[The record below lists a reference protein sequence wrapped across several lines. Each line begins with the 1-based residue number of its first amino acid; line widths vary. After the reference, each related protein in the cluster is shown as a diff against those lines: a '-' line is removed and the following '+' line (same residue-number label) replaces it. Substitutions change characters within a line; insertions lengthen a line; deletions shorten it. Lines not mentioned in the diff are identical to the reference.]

1 MMRITGEM
9 LIGAEAV
16 RGTAGTLR
24 AFDPARNVEI
34 DPEFGAGDANDVDRA
49 CGLAREA
56 FDSFRHAPLEQ
67 RARLL
72 ESIGDRIMA
81 LGDALIERA
90 HVETA
95 LPKARLE
102 GERAR
107 TVGQLK
113 LFAALVRDGRWLGAT
128 LDSALPE
135 RKPLP
140 RPDLRMRK
148 IPVGPVAVFGASNF
162 PLAFSVAGGDT
173 ASALAAG
180 CPVVVK
186 AHPAHL
192 GTSELVGRAVQ
203 QAVSES
209 GLPSGV
215 FSLVIGAGNA
225 IGEALV
231 AHPAI
236 KAVGFT
242 GSRAGGLAL
251 STIAARRREPIP
263 VFAEMSSVNPSFVL
277 PGALA
282 ARSETI
288 ANGFVE
294 SLTLGVGQFC
304 TNPGL
309 IVVLEGPHLQSFVD
323 AAARALEKKG
333 AQTMLTAGIA
343 SAYRDGVKRR
353 TGVNGV
359 KQIAEGAAS
368 EAAHAALPV
377 LFGASKQTFLSEP
390 PLEDEIFG
398 PTSLIVTCSSI
409 DEMIDLAEHL
419 EGQLTATLH
428 VESDDFELAS
438 KLLPTLER
446 KAGRI
451 LANGYPT
458 GVEVS
463 HAMVHGGPFPA
474 TSDPRATS
482 VGTLAIERFLR
493 PVCYQDLPAALLP
506 EALRDDN
513 PLGLWRLRDGAF
525 ERR

>member
-1 MMRITGEM
+1 MEITGDM
-9 LIGAEAV
+9 LIGGTAV
-16 RGTAGTLR
+16 RGSAGALR
-24 AFDPARNVEI
+24 AFDPARNTEI
-34 DPEFGAGDANDVDRA
+34 EPVFGAGDANDVDRA
-49 CGLAREA
+49 CRLAQAA
-56 FDSFRHAPLEQ
+56 FDPFRHAPLEQ

-72 ESIGDRIMA
+72 EAIADRIVA

-90 HVETA
+90 HVESA

-107 TVGQLK
+107 TVDQLRF
-113 LFAALVRDGRWLGAT
+113 FAALVREGRWLAAT
-128 LDSALPE
+128 LDSAMPE

-140 RPDLRMRK
+140 RPDLRMQK
-148 IPVGPVAVFGASNF
+148 IAIGPVAVFGASNF

-192 GTSELVGRAVQ
+192 GTSELVGRAIQ
-203 QAVSES
+203 QAVAETA
-209 GLPSGV
+209 LPAGV

-242 GSRAGGLAL
+242 GSRGGGLAL
-251 STIAARRREPIP
+251 MNIAARRREPIP
-263 VFAEMSSVNPSFVL
+263 VFAEMSSINPCFVL

-282 ARSETI
+282 ARAEAI

-309 IVVLEGPHLQSFVD
+309 VVVLDGPHVQTFAD
-323 AAARALEKKG
+323 AAAKALETKG

-343 SAYRDGVKRR
+343 AAYRDGVGRR
-353 TGVNGV
+353 GGVEGV
-359 KQIAEGAAS
+359 KQVGEGAPS
-368 EAAHAALPV
+368 EAQHAALPA
-377 LFGASKQTFLSEP
+377 LFATTQSHFVSQP

-398 PTSLIVTCSSI
+398 PTSLIVTCRDV
-409 DEMIDLAEHL
+409 DEMIGLAEHL
-419 EGQLTATLH
+419 EGQLTTTLH
-428 VESDDFELAS
+428 VEHADVELAQ

-451 LANGYPT
+451 LANGFST
-458 GVEVS
+458 GVEVA

-474 TSDPRATS
+474 TSDPRSTS
-482 VGTLAIERFLR
+482 VGALAIERFLR
-493 PVCYQDLPAALLP
+493 PVCYQDLPAELLP
-506 EALRDDN
+506 LAVRDDN
-513 PLGLWRLRDGAF
+513 PLNIWRLRDGTL

>member
-1 MMRITGEM
+1 MQITGEM

-34 DPEFGAGDANDVDRA
+34 DPAFGAGDAGDVDRA

-67 RARLL
+67 RAHLL
-72 ESIGDRIMA
+72 EAIGDHIMA
-81 LGDALIERA
+81 LGDALIDRA

-95 LPKARLE
+95 LPRARLE

-113 LFAALVRDGRWLGAT
+113 LFAELVRDGRWLGAT

-140 RPDLRMRK
+140 RSDLRMRK

-173 ASALAAG
+173 AAALAAG

-203 QAVSES
+203 EAVSEC
-209 GLPSGV
+209 GLPPGV
-215 FSLVIGAGNA
+215 FSLLIGAGNA

-251 STIAARRREPIP
+251 MTIAARRREPIP
-263 VFAEMSSVNPSFVL
+263 VFAEMSSINPCFVL
-277 PGALA
+277 PAALA
-282 ARSETI
+282 ARGEAI
-288 ANGFVE
+288 ANGFVD

-309 IVVLEGPHLQSFVD
+309 VVVLEGPHLQSFVD
-323 AAARALEKKG
+323 AAAKALEKKG

-343 SAYRDGVKRR
+343 SAYRDGVTRR
-353 TGVNGV
+353 AGVNGV
-359 KQIAEGAAS
+359 KRIAEGAAS
-368 EAAHAALPV
+368 ETQHSALPV
-377 LFGASKQTFLSEP
+377 LFGTTKQTFLAEP

-398 PTSLIVTCSSI
+398 PTSLIVTCRDI
-409 DEMIDLAEHL
+409 DEMIELAEHV

-428 VESDDFELAS
+428 VESDDFELAG

-451 LANGYPT
+451 LANGFPT
-458 GVEVS
+458 GVEVC

-506 EALRDDN
+506 EAVQDEN
-513 PLGLWRLRDGAF
+513 PLGLWRLRDGVF